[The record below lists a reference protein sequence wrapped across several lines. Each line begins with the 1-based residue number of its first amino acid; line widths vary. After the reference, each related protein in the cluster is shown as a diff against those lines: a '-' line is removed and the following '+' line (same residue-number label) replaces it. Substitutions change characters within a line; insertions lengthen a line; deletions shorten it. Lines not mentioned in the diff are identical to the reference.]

1 LKPSKALPILVISVA
16 LLAGVAFL
24 LGWTNVLSVKSI
36 AVVDSNPARKLIAT
50 EALKID
56 DLIGRPIARVDRRE
70 LSSQLRTY
78 NWVDRVEI
86 SRNFFTG
93 EIRVSVKAKTAL
105 AELES
110 PGSSGAGL
118 SQFLA
123 EDLSIISIASDQA
136 EFLSKSELLHS
147 NAKLPKASLASENL
161 EVKGVVKELLTRLR
175 SWQVSRIDAPE
186 IGNLSST
193 LIQGTRQ
200 LEVYWGN
207 VNEIEL
213 KIQVLERLLE
223 LRENKNAKSFDLSNP
238 LSPIANSKN

>member
-1 LKPSKALPILVISVA
+1 IIYRENNLKPSKALPILVISVA

-70 LSSQLRTY
+70 LSSQLRAY

-110 PGSSGAGL
+110 PRSSGAGL

-123 EDLSIISIASDQA
+123 EDLSIISIASD
-136 EFLSKSELLHS
+136 
-147 NAKLPKASLASENL
+147 
-161 EVKGVVKELLTRLR
+161 
-175 SWQVSRIDAPE
+175 
-186 IGNLSST
+186 
-193 LIQGTRQ
+193 
-200 LEVYWGN
+200 
-207 VNEIEL
+207 
-213 KIQVLERLLE
+213 
-223 LRENKNAKSFDLSNP
+223 
-238 LSPIANSKN
+238 

>member
-1 LKPSKALPILVISVA
+1 MKLPKALPLLVISVA
-16 LLAGVAFL
+16 LFGGAAYL

-36 AVVDSNPARKLIAT
+36 VVVDSNPTRKLVAT
-50 EALKID
+50 EALNID
-56 DLIGRPIARVDRRE
+56 ELIGRPIARVDRRE

-78 NWVDRVEI
+78 GWIDRVEI
-86 SRNFFTG
+86 SRNFLTG

-105 AELES
+105 AELEA
-110 PGSSGAGL
+110 SGPSNSGL
-118 SQFLA
+118 IQFLA
-123 EDLSIISIASDQA
+123 EDLSVISIPPDQVD
-136 EFLSKSELLHS
+136 FLSKSELLPT
-147 NAKLPKASLASENL
+147 NAKPPRASMASENE
-161 EVKGVVKELLTRLR
+161 EVKRAVKELLTRLR

-223 LRENKNAKSFDLSNP
+223 LKENKNAKSFDLSNP